1 MRPSQPHLEVH
12 LFTFIPQH
20 IPTHGP
26 GYDDGAEDAEV
37 AAQAAFFS
45 VRLVCRAFNIV
56 FKLHPALPDKII
68 LGRTFGTE
76 QLLNLLKMM
85 HNITGLTHVR
95 AVCSPQYTEATLAR
109 LLKTTQLSC
118 VMAASARP
126 PTLRILSAFKFL
138 KVCVLRRPEPSVW
151 NLSAL
156 QHLSS
161 LRRLQLEAG
170 TFDCFPAALA
180 LKRLTLLEA

>member
-1 MRPSQPHLEVH
+1 MRPSQPHLEAH
-12 LFTFIPQH
+12 LFTFFPQH

-126 PTLRILSAFKFL
+126 PTLRILS
-138 KVCVLRRPEPSVW
+138 
-151 NLSAL
+151 
-156 QHLSS
+156 LSS
-161 LRRLQLEAG
+161 
-170 TFDCFPAALA
+170 F
-180 LKRLTLLEA
+180 